1 MIKPSHLVFASF
13 GTLFLHAVIA
23 YVLFVGS
30 EALPKPILRELVV
43 TNVTFLEEHKP
54 ERKPEVAPQETPQK
68 PEPIV
73 ESKPQKSVKKLIA
86 KPIPLKEPIYETVV
100 TQAPSTEPIV
110 ESTVETKAVPKEP
123 EHASVSVSHHSDDLI
138 SSYLAKVRHK
148 IQESLRYSSVAKKM
162 GLEGETVV
170 QFFIHTNGMVD
181 ASSIKIAKTSG
192 KAILDRNAV
201 DAILE
206 ALPFDVPPK
215 EDLEIVIPVV
225 FKLKS

>member
-23 YVLFVGS
+23 YILFVGS

-54 ERKPEVAPQETPQK
+54 EVIEQEIPQK

-73 ESKPQKSVKKLIA
+73 ETKPPKSVKKLIA
-86 KPIPLKEPIYETVV
+86 KPIALKEPIYETVA

-123 EHASVSVSHHSDDLI
+123 EHASVSVSHQSDDLI

-215 EDLEIVIPVV
+215 EDLEIVIPVA